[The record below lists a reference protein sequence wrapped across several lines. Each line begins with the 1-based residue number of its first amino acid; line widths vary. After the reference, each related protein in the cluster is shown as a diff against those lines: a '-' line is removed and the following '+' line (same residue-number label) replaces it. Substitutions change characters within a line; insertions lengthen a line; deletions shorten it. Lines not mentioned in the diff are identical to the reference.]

1 MCAVHRPSKNK
12 VTFFEAAREIIPL
25 KQKFHEQNSPVSFY
39 WQKQQRLF
47 KFVVLE
53 SRDVTWLFKKERQKL
68 L

>member
-39 WQKQQRLF
+39 
-47 KFVVLE
+47 
-53 SRDVTWLFKKERQKL
+53 
-68 L
+68 